1 VRDFSPSHVRSFQ
14 RQIPRFRL
22 LTLVLSSVGEERRH
36 SPQATPRTRDNSDPQ
51 CAIETAVLNGFAHVL
66 GGDRLDRGEI
76 GDGAGNFENAI
87 VGPGAEV

>member
-22 LTLVLSSVGEERRH
+22 LTLVLSSVEEEGRH
-36 SPQATPRTRDNSDPQ
+36 SPQATLRIRENSDPQ
-51 CAIETAVLNGFAHVL
+51 CAIETAVLNGFADVF
-66 GGDRLDRGEI
+66 GSDGFAGIEV